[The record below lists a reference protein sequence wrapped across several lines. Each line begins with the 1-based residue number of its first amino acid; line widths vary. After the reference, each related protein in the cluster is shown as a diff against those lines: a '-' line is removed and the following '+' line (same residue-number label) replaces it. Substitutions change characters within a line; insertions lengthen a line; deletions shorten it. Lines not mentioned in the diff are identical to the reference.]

1 MDGCLHGCGPPCS
14 WADGLI
20 IETHNDPQ
28 HALCDGAQ
36 SLTLPAF
43 HDLME
48 DLRKIAP
55 VVAASCNPFG
65 RKEAEWEKGTIYMKS
80 LEETTFAIIGLG
92 LIGGSYAKAL
102 KNRNAHKIIGMDRNH
117 IVSLMAKDE
126 GYITDIADEDPSLL
140 QGADIIICAM
150 YPGAFVSFVKDHV
163 KYFKKDVLLTDV
175 MGIKGSIPDEIDR
188 LLGPGKWILYRRIRW
203 PDGKAKDTVKVPP
216 GFSKEQIHCHQAE
229 RKSPGKCSLASCNR
243 TSDWLRPGC

>member
-1 MDGCLHGCGPPCS
+1 
-14 WADGLI
+14 
-20 IETHNDPQ
+20 
-28 HALCDGAQ
+28 
-36 SLTLPAF
+36 
-43 HDLME
+43 
-48 DLRKIAP
+48 
-55 VVAASCNPFG
+55 
-65 RKEAEWEKGTIYMKS
+65 MKS

-188 LLGPGKWILYRRIRW
+188 L
-203 PDGKAKDTVKVPP
+203 
-216 GFSKEQIHCHQAE
+216 
-229 RKSPGKCSLASCNR
+229 
-243 TSDWLRPGC
+243 

>member
-1 MDGCLHGCGPPCS
+1 
-14 WADGLI
+14 
-20 IETHNDPQ
+20 
-28 HALCDGAQ
+28 
-36 SLTLPAF
+36 
-43 HDLME
+43 
-48 DLRKIAP
+48 
-55 VVAASCNPFG
+55 
-65 RKEAEWEKGTIYMKS
+65 MKS

-188 LLGPGKWILYRRIRW
+188 LLGPEMDFVPAHPMAGRE
-203 PDGKAKDTVKVPP
+203 GKDTVKVPP
-216 GFSKEQIHCHQAE
+216 GFSKEQISLSSSGKKIA
-229 RKSPGKCSLASCNR
+229 RKM
-243 TSDWLRPGC
+243 

>member
-1 MDGCLHGCGPPCS
+1 
-14 WADGLI
+14 
-20 IETHNDPQ
+20 
-28 HALCDGAQ
+28 
-36 SLTLPAF
+36 
-43 HDLME
+43 
-48 DLRKIAP
+48 
-55 VVAASCNPFG
+55 
-65 RKEAEWEKGTIYMKS
+65 MKS

-188 LLGPGKWILYRRIRW
+188 LWARKWILYRRIRW

-216 GFSKEQIHCHQAE
+216 GFSKEQISLSSSGKKIA
-229 RKSPGKCSLASCNR
+229 RKM
-243 TSDWLRPGC
+243 

>member
-1 MDGCLHGCGPPCS
+1 
-14 WADGLI
+14 
-20 IETHNDPQ
+20 
-28 HALCDGAQ
+28 
-36 SLTLPAF
+36 
-43 HDLME
+43 
-48 DLRKIAP
+48 
-55 VVAASCNPFG
+55 
-65 RKEAEWEKGTIYMKS
+65 MKS

-188 LLGPGKWILYRRIRW
+188 LLGRNGICIGASIA
-203 PDGKAKDTVKVPP
+203 DGRKEDTVKVPP
-216 GFSKEQIHCHQAE
+216 GFSKEQNFIVIK
-229 RKSPGKCSLASCNR
+229 RKENR
-243 TSDWLRPGC
+243 PENVAWLRAIALQIGCGRVVNYLPGA

>member
-1 MDGCLHGCGPPCS
+1 
-14 WADGLI
+14 
-20 IETHNDPQ
+20 
-28 HALCDGAQ
+28 
-36 SLTLPAF
+36 
-43 HDLME
+43 
-48 DLRKIAP
+48 
-55 VVAASCNPFG
+55 
-65 RKEAEWEKGTIYMKS
+65 MKS

-188 LLGPGKWILYRRIRW
+188 LLGRKWILYRRIRW

-216 GFSKEQIHCHQAE
+216 RFSKEQISLSSSGKKIA
-229 RKSPGKCSLASCNR
+229 RKM
-243 TSDWLRPGC
+243 